1 MKEIF
6 IILLLLIHQTLMDLH
21 HHHVVPCLE
30 DELTNILHLYE
41 LQNYDP
47 QNEQQNESQN
57 SSFNLEKPCI
67 KAVQSHYGS
76 LI

>member
-30 DELTNILHLYE
+30 DQLTNTLHLYE

-47 QNEQQNESQN
+47 Q
-57 SSFNLEKPCI
+57 K
-67 KAVQSHYGS
+67 
-76 LI
+76 